1 MVLSATFLS
10 DTIKFIRNDLDSGVT
25 DPISAI
31 RSGRD
36 RFVMTSYPTRPVKYP
51 IITVKDIGVSAPE
64 RMGMQSEISL
74 IRLSIE
80 VRVWARNVKEKDEL
94 AEQVF
99 NRLRQNQY
107 DGASPST
114 DAELHDFR
122 LNSMVNVDEPGEAG
136 IKSKVMEYEYI
147 FLTE

>member
-1 MVLSATFLS
+1 MVSSSTFLS
-10 DTIKFIRNDLDSGVT
+10 DTIKFIRDDLDDNVT
-25 DPISAI
+25 DPVSTL

-51 IITVKDIGVSAPE
+51 IITVKDVGVSAPE

-74 IRLSIE
+74 IRLSVE

-94 AEQVF
+94 AEAVF
-99 NRLRQNQY
+99 TQLRQNQFG
-107 DGASPST
+107 GASAST

-122 LNSMVNVDEPGEAG
+122 LNSMVNVDEPGQAG
-136 IKSKVMEYEYI
+136 VKSKVMEFEYI